1 MITMKKRLPSEY
13 IEFIEKCKMKQYKDK
28 NIHKHHILPRF
39 MGGVDEP
46 NNLIELSVTDHFE
59 AHRILA
65 ENIDGG
71 YKRGAYASLNLL
83 KRFWSGDY
91 NEIRDE
97 ISKSVSGTNNGMN
110 GKNELKNINKW

>member
-83 KRFWSGDY
+83 NLYTSSYVLADTRTPSFLHSFMVCQTFGSS
-91 NEIRDE
+91 I
-97 ISKSVSGTNNGMN
+97 
-110 GKNELKNINKW
+110 LQ